1 MNSFDRER
9 LRIQRTK
16 MLYPPGTRIVLGEMS
31 DPYAPV
37 PPGTRGTVNF
47 VDDMGTI
54 YPQWDNGRTLGLIF
68 GEDSFRKLTP
78 EELEEESVKIQAKT
92 KRKSSQDCIAIC
104 SDLICTMLLFSAF
117 IPITARLQRA

>member
-9 LRIQRTK
+9 LRIQRAK
-16 MLYPPGTRIVLGEMS
+16 MFYPPGTRIVLGEMS

-37 PPGTRGTVNF
+37 PLGPRGTVKF

-54 YPQWDNGRTLGLIF
+54 HPQWDNGRMLGLVY

-78 EELEEESVKIQAKT
+78 EELEEESQTADEAEET
-92 KRKSSQDCIAIC
+92 DEAQDEGG
-104 SDLICTMLLFSAF
+104 MGFGM
-117 IPITARLQRA
+117 

>member
-9 LRIQRTK
+9 LRIQRAK

-37 PPGTRGTVNF
+37 PPGTRGTVKF

-54 YPQWDNGRTLGLIF
+54 HPQWDNGRTLGLIF
-68 GEDSFRKLTP
+68 GEDSASSHRRNWRKNPRPPKKRRKPTKHRTK
-78 EELEEESVKIQAKT
+78 EEWDSECEA
-92 KRKSSQDCIAIC
+92 
-104 SDLICTMLLFSAF
+104 
-117 IPITARLQRA
+117 